1 MVKREWRQNLWH
13 YEEFTRMAT
22 VRSANYHQTHVSR
35 QLKHNYNNDGPD
47 DDSNADGGDAASE
60 FRSSG
65 EGSRRGLREA
75 PLSHI
80 LEPCVARKVERATL
94 KVYIFTK

>member
-1 MVKREWRQNLWH
+1 MMKREWRQNLSH
-13 YEEFTRMAT
+13 YEEFTRMAA

-60 FRSSG
+60 FGSSEESG
-65 EGSRRGLREA
+65 ERGAGEVCERRHYL
-75 PLSHI
+75 I
-80 LEPCVARKVERATL
+80 
-94 KVYIFTK
+94 Y